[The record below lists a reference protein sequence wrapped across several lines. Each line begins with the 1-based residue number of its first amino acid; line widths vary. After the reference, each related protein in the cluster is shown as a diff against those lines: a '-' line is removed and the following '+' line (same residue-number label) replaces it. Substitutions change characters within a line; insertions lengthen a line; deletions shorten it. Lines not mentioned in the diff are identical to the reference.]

1 MLVPFNVM
9 WCPVV
14 VDTAGGIIPKPPTIR
29 TAGFPSFDT
38 TAAEVAGASSSFT
51 LVAIVATAV
60 RREKDWSVFVVASWS
75 KAALQSESEP
85 CVNCRSG

>member
-1 MLVPFNVM
+1 MSVI

-14 VDTAGGIIPKPPTIR
+14 VDTAGGDLPKPPTIR
-29 TAGFPSFDT
+29 TAGFPSSDM

-60 RREKDWSVFVVASWS
+60 RREMDWSVFVVASWRR
-75 KAALQSESEP
+75 AVL
-85 CVNCRSG
+85 